1 MVGVS
6 ELIKETK
13 TWRVENEEE
22 DAIELIN
29 EWKENAIEK
38 QYTVKKSGY
47 VIKQKKSKGQ
57 VVDEYFLVSVEV
69 SYEI

>member
-13 TWRVENEEE
+13 TWRVENEE

-57 VVDEYFLVSVEV
+57 VIDEYFLVNVEV
-69 SYEI
+69 SYEL

>member
-13 TWRVENEEE
+13 TWRVEHEE

-29 EWKENAIEK
+29 DWKENAVDGGYI
-38 QYTVKKSGY
+38 VKKSGY

-57 VVDEYFLVSVEV
+57 VTDECFLVSIEV
-69 SYEI
+69 TYEV

>member
-13 TWRVENEEE
+13 TWRVENEE

>member
-13 TWRVENEEE
+13 TWRVENEE

-57 VVDEYFLVSVEV
+57 VIDEYFLVNVEV

>member
-13 TWRVENEEE
+13 TWRVENEE

-47 VIKQKKSKGQ
+47 VIK
-57 VVDEYFLVSVEV
+57 
-69 SYEI
+69 

>member
-13 TWRVENEEE
+13 TWRVENEE

-57 VVDEYFLVSVEV
+57 VIDEYFLVNVEV
-69 SYEI
+69 SYEV

>member
-13 TWRVENEEE
+13 TWRVENEE

-57 VVDEYFLVSVEV
+57 VVDEYFLVNVEV

>member
-13 TWRVENEEE
+13 TWRVEHEE

-29 EWKENAIEK
+29 DWKENAVDGG
-38 QYTVKKSGY
+38 YVVKKSGY
-47 VIKQKKSKGQ
+47 VIKQKKSKGEIIS
-57 VVDEYFLVSVEV
+57 EYFLVTVEV
-69 SYEI
+69 SYEL

>member
-13 TWRVENEEE
+13 TWRVENEE

-29 EWKENAIEK
+29 DWKENAVDGG
-38 QYTVKKSGY
+38 YVVKKSGY
-47 VIKQKKSKGQ
+47 VIKQKKSKGEIIS
-57 VVDEYFLVSVEV
+57 EYFLVNVEV

>member
-13 TWRVENEEE
+13 TWRVEHEE

-29 EWKENAIEK
+29 DWKENAVDGGYI
-38 QYTVKKSGY
+38 VKKSGY

-57 VVDEYFLVSVEV
+57 VADECFLVSIEV
-69 SYEI
+69 TYEV

>member
-13 TWRVENEEE
+13 TWRVENEE

-29 EWKENAIEK
+29 EWKENAVDGG
-38 QYTVKKSGY
+38 YVVKKSGY
-47 VIKQKKSKGQ
+47 VIKQKKSKGEIIS
-57 VVDEYFLVSVEV
+57 EYFLVNVEV

>member
-13 TWRVENEEE
+13 TWRVENEE

-57 VVDEYFLVSVEV
+57 VVDEYFLVNVEV
-69 SYEI
+69 SYEL

>member
-1 MVGVS
+1 MVGGS

-13 TWRVENEEE
+13 TWRVENEE

>member
-13 TWRVENEEE
+13 TWRVENEE

-57 VVDEYFLVSVEV
+57 VTEEFFLVTIEV
-69 SYEI
+69 SYEV

>member
-13 TWRVENEEE
+13 TWRVENEE

-57 VVDEYFLVSVEV
+57 IIDEYFLVNVEV
-69 SYEI
+69 SYEL

>member
-13 TWRVENEEE
+13 TWRVENEE

-29 EWKENAIEK
+29 DWKENAVDGGYVI
-38 QYTVKKSGY
+38 KKSGY
-47 VIKQKKSKGQ
+47 VIKQKKSKG
-57 VVDEYFLVSVEV
+57 EIISECFLVTVEV
-69 SYEI
+69 SYEL

>member
-13 TWRVENEEE
+13 TWRVENEE

-57 VVDEYFLVSVEV
+57 VVDEYFLVNVEV
-69 SYEI
+69 SYEV

>member
-13 TWRVENEEE
+13 TWRVENEE

-57 VVDEYFLVSVEV
+57 VIEEYFLVNVEV
-69 SYEI
+69 SYEV

>member
-13 TWRVENEEE
+13 TWRVENEE

-29 EWKENAIEK
+29 EWKEKAIEK
-38 QYTVKKSGY
+38 QYNVKKSGY

-57 VVDEYFLVSVEV
+57 VVDEYFLVNVEV